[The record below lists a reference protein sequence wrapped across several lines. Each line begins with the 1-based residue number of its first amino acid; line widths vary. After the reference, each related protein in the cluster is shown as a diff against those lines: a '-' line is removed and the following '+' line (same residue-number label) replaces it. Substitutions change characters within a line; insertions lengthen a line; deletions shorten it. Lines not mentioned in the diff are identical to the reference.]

1 MNLFCMKHYL
11 KNKQDKIF
19 FNFFFFLE
27 ENILNRFISDLQNF
41 SLVEYN
47 PKFLISPINWKYRE
61 VNIFQ

>member
-19 FNFFFFLE
+19 FNFFFLE

-41 SLVEYN
+41 SLVVYN